1 MKAALWTIIQ
11 AIFIGAVWLTLQ
23 SAEGQL
29 WAILVCSTP
38 ISWQS
43 FTPLFSSSMKNSAL
57 TSSPGKMKHKNVQ
70 LNANNPTFSF
80 ATASPLQVRITSH
93 VHQKKKITAQILQ
106 IIHFHSLGSFSFVY
120 NVFCCSTLQKH
131 FNRGLPYKT
140 TQGLMALPRP
150 LIVNHRPRKL
160 NKRPCELNLQW
171 EQNPQKL

>member
-57 TSSPGKMKHKNVQ
+57 TSSPGKNKYKNVQ

-93 VHQKKKITAQILQ
+93 VHQKKSYSPDFTDN
-106 IIHFHSLGSFSFVY
+106 SFSFTWQFF
-120 NVFCCSTLQKH
+120 FCLQCLLLLD
-131 FNRGLPYKT
+131 FTEILQQRTPLQT